1 MNREKKGLKNDS
13 KGLGAWAAKW
23 MEEGLVRTALSW
35 GRGLTVHVTHP
46 CKASLVLLPYAS
58 LAFLGI

>member
-1 MNREKKGLKNDS
+1 MTPRVWGHGQTNGWRKGWLGQPCLGEEDS
-13 KGLGAWAAKW
+13 
-23 MEEGLVRTALSW
+23 LSMW
-35 GRGLTVHVTHP
+35 THP